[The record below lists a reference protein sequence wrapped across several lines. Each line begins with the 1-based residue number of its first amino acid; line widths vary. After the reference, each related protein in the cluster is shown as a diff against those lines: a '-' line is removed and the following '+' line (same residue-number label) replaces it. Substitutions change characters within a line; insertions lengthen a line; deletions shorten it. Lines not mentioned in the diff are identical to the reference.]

1 MRGDVYVLKAPRDAK
16 GHEQRGRRYAV
27 VVQEDALMSSTTI
40 VVPTSASAQG
50 SSYRPEVE
58 IAGSR
63 TRVLIDQIRVVDPV
77 RLGALVERLR
87 LADMQQID
95 AALRKVIGLR

>member
-16 GHEQRGRRYAV
+16 GHEQRARRYAV
-27 VVQEDALMSSTTI
+27 VVQDDALMSSTTI